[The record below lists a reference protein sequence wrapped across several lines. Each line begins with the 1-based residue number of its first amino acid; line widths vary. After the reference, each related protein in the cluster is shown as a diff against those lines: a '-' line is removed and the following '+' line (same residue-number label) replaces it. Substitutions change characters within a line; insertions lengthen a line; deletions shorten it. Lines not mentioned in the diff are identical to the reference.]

1 MSIDRRK
8 ILKGSVLATTG
19 ALASPYIIS
28 SPVRAAGTVNVGVL
42 FSLTGGLSIIEK
54 SLHDATLMAIS
65 EINAA
70 VGAKGMKINAIVED
84 GASDPKTYNEKA
96 SKLVIQDKVPTVFGS
111 YTSASRKAVLPVFEK
126 RNNLYFYPTY
136 YEGFECSKNVV
147 YTGAVPNQQLSNF
160 IPWIIKTLG
169 KKKFF
174 IVGSNYI
181 YPREMAKVSK
191 ILIEKNGGEWIADE
205 YLELGHSEW
214 GSMGYKNQGLTHDK
228 LPICATVTSE
238 IEIAAMGPEYA
249 VGSFTSFP
257 YFQAI
262 DTDRNKAFVERYRAF
277 VKDPKAVTHHALES
291 SYFQVFLWKQA
302 VEKAAE
308 ITPAAIREAV
318 KGQEFDAPN
327 GHVKI
332 DPDNLHTY
340 LTPRI
345 AQWLPDGQGKIIDA
359 YKEPTI
365 PLPYVAHGEMV
376 MIGAY
381 VTVLCGIWLGLNIFA
396 AIPIAFAVTAL
407 IGLAIERVIVRR
419 LYGRL
424 LDTLLA
430 TWGIA
435 ILIQQA
441 VRLELGLSFFG
452 IHIPGLGP
460 GLQNVSVPLT
470 LQGTFMLGSPE
481 INRYRAFII
490 VVTAVLT
497 ALSWLIMYRTP
508 FGTQVRA
515 IIRNPKMAA
524 ACGID
529 VARVNAL
536 TFALGSGLAG
546 VAGVMMSGFKTVF
559 PDMGTPMVV
568 DGFMVVVMG
577 GVGSLL
583 GSVFS
588 AGILGEIN
596 GLVAAGTNDILA
608 RAVVFGVVIMIII
621 LKPKGLFSLRGR

>member
-1 MSIDRRK
+1 MTVTRRQFVK
-8 ILKGSVLATTG
+8 TSALGTAGVLAM
-19 ALASPYIIS
+19 PYFFT
-28 SPVRAAGTVNVGVL
+28 RTAAAAGPIKVGVL

-65 EINAA
+65 EINA
-70 VGAKGMKINAIVED
+70 KGGVKGTTIEAIVED

-96 SKLVIQDKVPTVFGS
+96 SKLVIQDRVPTVFGS

-181 YPREMAKVSK
+181 YPREMAKVCK

-214 GSMGYKNQGLTHDK
+214 GAMVNKIKTSGCDVVLSNVVGDSVVAFYREFKNQGLTHDK

-249 VGSFTSFP
+249 VGSYTSFP

-262 DTDRNKAFVERYRAF
+262 DTDINKAFVERYRAF

-302 VEKAAE
+302 VDKAAE
-308 ITPAAIREAV
+308 ITPAAIRDAV

-332 DPDNLHTY
+332 EPENLHAW

-345 AQWLPDGQGKIIDA
+345 AEWQANGQGKIINA
-359 YKEPTI
+359 YPKPI
-365 PLPYVAHGEMV
+365 MPLPYVAYGETEQNLFCTSK
-376 MIGAY
+376 G
-381 VTVLCGIWLGLNIFA
+381 
-396 AIPIAFAVTAL
+396 
-407 IGLAIERVIVRR
+407 
-419 LYGRL
+419 
-424 LDTLLA
+424 LDT
-430 TWGIA
+430 
-435 ILIQQA
+435 
-441 VRLELGLSFFG
+441 S
-452 IHIPGLGP
+452 
-460 GLQNVSVPLT
+460 
-470 LQGTFMLGSPE
+470 
-481 INRYRAFII
+481 
-490 VVTAVLT
+490 
-497 ALSWLIMYRTP
+497 
-508 FGTQVRA
+508 
-515 IIRNPKMAA
+515 K
-524 ACGID
+524 
-529 VARVNAL
+529 
-536 TFALGSGLAG
+536 
-546 VAGVMMSGFKTVF
+546 
-559 PDMGTPMVV
+559 
-568 DGFMVVVMG
+568 
-577 GVGSLL
+577 
-583 GSVFS
+583 
-588 AGILGEIN
+588 
-596 GLVAAGTNDILA
+596 
-608 RAVVFGVVIMIII
+608 
-621 LKPKGLFSLRGR
+621 LKI

>member
-1 MSIDRRK
+1 MGSVTMSIDRRK
-8 ILKGSVLATTG
+8 FLKSSLLATTG

-28 SPVRAAGTVNVGVL
+28 TVRAAGTINVGVL

-70 VGAKGMKINAIVED
+70 GGAKGMKINAIVED

-96 SKLVIQDKVPTVFGS
+96 SKLVIQDRVPTVFGS

-214 GSMGYKNQGLTHDK
+214 GSMVNKIKGSGCDVVLSNVVGDSVVAFYREYKNQGLTHDK

-249 VGSFTSFP
+249 VGSYTSFP
-257 YFQAI
+257 
-262 DTDRNKAFVERYRAF
+262 
-277 VKDPKAVTHHALES
+277 
-291 SYFQVFLWKQA
+291 YFQVFLWKQA

-308 ITPAAIREAV
+308 MTPTAIREAV

-359 YKEPTI
+359 YKEPTVPI
-365 PLPYVAHGEMV
+365 PYVAYGE
-376 MIGAY
+376 
-381 VTVLCGIWLGLNIFA
+381 TESNLFC
-396 AIPIAFAVTAL
+396 TA
-407 IGLAIERVIVRR
+407 
-419 LYGRL
+419 
-424 LDTLLA
+424 
-430 TWGIA
+430 
-435 ILIQQA
+435 
-441 VRLELGLSFFG
+441 
-452 IHIPGLGP
+452 
-460 GLQNVSVPLT
+460 
-470 LQGTFMLGSPE
+470 
-481 INRYRAFII
+481 
-490 VVTAVLT
+490 
-497 ALSWLIMYRTP
+497 
-508 FGTQVRA
+508 
-515 IIRNPKMAA
+515 
-524 ACGID
+524 
-529 VARVNAL
+529 
-536 TFALGSGLAG
+536 
-546 VAGVMMSGFKTVF
+546 
-559 PDMGTPMVV
+559 
-568 DGFMVVVMG
+568 
-577 GVGSLL
+577 
-583 GSVFS
+583 
-588 AGILGEIN
+588 
-596 GLVAAGTNDILA
+596 
-608 RAVVFGVVIMIII
+608 
-621 LKPKGLFSLRGR
+621 KGLETAKLKI